1 MGIYPL
7 CTLYAVMWDIYDI
20 SLLPIDPLALTQPYP
35 AIRTLS
41 TWPRV
46 LGYRPLWTV
55 TVGAGYR
62 GRGP

>member
-1 MGIYPL
+1 
-7 CTLYAVMWDIYDI
+7 MWDIYDI
-20 SLLPIDPLALTQPYP
+20 SILPIDPLALTQPYP

-41 TWPRV
+41 TWLRV